1 VGAEVLGASFD
12 TPEDNKAFAEAQSFN
27 YRLLSDVDRAV
38 GREYGVEKG
47 ADEQYPDFP
56 KRITYLIDPEG
67 VVAKVY
73 EVTDPAAH
81 PGHVVDDI
89 RAVRS

>member
-1 VGAEVLGASFD
+1 
-12 TPEDNKAFAEAQSFN
+12 
-27 YRLLSDVDRAV
+27 VDRAV
-38 GREYGVEKG
+38 GRLYGAEKG

-73 EVTDPAAH
+73 QVSDVAAH
-81 PGHVVDDI
+81 PDEVLADI
-89 RAVRS
+89 RSRA

>member
-1 VGAEVLGASFD
+1 MG
-12 TPEDNKAFAEAQSFN
+12 
-27 YRLLSDVDRAV
+27 RA
-38 GREYGVEKG
+38 YGVERG

-73 EVTDPAAH
+73 EVKDVAAH
-81 PGHVVDDI
+81 SDEVLADI
-89 RAVRS
+89 RARRT